1 MTSEHP
7 VTYGD
12 AADLPFADVLNR
24 YQALDSRDAMA
35 RSIATLQA
43 RGDWYDDRSIDP
55 ADYPP
60 LSLAEH
66 LELIAL
72 GEVIARRYRHPANI
86 HDAVMS
92 GATWAQIAAAAGGD
106 PDQARH
112 AYLAWAV
119 EQRELRQQFLG
130 GTIGLG
136 DGEYAAAVK
145 AASEPVPGPS
155 AGGGT
160 AVAVLRS
167 AADALAADL
176 ATWEAR
182 DPATPGPEARRA
194 RRSAIATADA
204 VTGAMSRLLAR
215 LEGGRP

>member
-1 MTSEHP
+1 MTGLT
-7 VTYGD
+7 TYND

-24 YQALDSRDAMA
+24 YQALDTRDAMA

-43 RGDWYDDRSIDP
+43 RGEWRDDRSIDP

-60 LSLAEH
+60 LTLAEH

-92 GATWAQIAAAAGGD
+92 GATWAQIAAATGGD

-112 AYLAWAV
+112 AYREWAE
-119 EQRELRQQFLG
+119 EQHRLRQDFPG

-136 DGEYAAAVK
+136 DEEYAAALE
-145 AASEPVPGPS
+145 AAGERRPS
-155 AGGGT
+155 
-160 AVAVLRS
+160 
-167 AADALAADL
+167 
-176 ATWEAR
+176 
-182 DPATPGPEARRA
+182 
-194 RRSAIATADA
+194 
-204 VTGAMSRLLAR
+204 
-215 LEGGRP
+215 

>member
-1 MTSEHP
+1 MTGPTTYNEASE
-7 VTYGD
+7 
-12 AADLPFADVLNR
+12 LLFADVLNR

-43 RGDWYDDRSIDP
+43 RGEWNDDRSIDP

-86 HDAVMS
+86 YDAVMS
-92 GATWAQIAAAAGGD
+92 EATWAQIAAATGGD

-112 AYLAWAV
+112 AYLAWAE
-119 EQRELRQQFLG
+119 EQHELRQQFPG

-136 DGEYAAAVK
+136 DDEYTAAVK
-145 AASEPVPGPS
+145 AAGEPVPGTA
-155 AGGGT
+155 AGAST
-160 AVAVLRS
+160 AVGVLRS
-167 AADALAADL
+167 AADALTADL

-182 DPATPGPEARRA
+182 DPAAPGPEARRA
-194 RRSAIATADA
+194 RRSAIAAADA
-204 VTGAMSRLLAR
+204 VTGAMSRLRAR